1 MCAVCPDWSGISSAA
16 AASSADGTFGSGTDG
31 AIGLVAAQT
40 PHYAASEL
48 VPLASGADQ
57 ATPLD
62 VPDHTAAQAGPSTLE
77 TAEPSK
83 RERRKRD
90 LDTEIPQPPAL
101 RDQSYR
107 GEHGG
112 YYKRPTHVSF
122 QGEEPPPDTQP
133 VSTAGKQPASA
144 AGKQPARAAGK
155 QPACAADKQPV
166 GKPSPVKGGRGKA
179 EEEKALTNAIAA
191 SLGQE
196 LEEEGSGEEGSGEE
210 EGEEEEGSGEE
221 EGEEEEESGKEE
233 EDSGKEEGDVAA
245 LRAVMLG
252 VAERNST
259 NMGDDE
265 EYEELIDRKLER
277 LHSSLGRL
285 DPLHCAEF
293 PGAVHPEDE
302 QELKLF
308 WRQTRGVSAWRVAA
322 VLTPLCAFIDS
333 LDDSPEPDE
342 PFKPPLEDSQGAGFE
357 IYRVMRF
364 SGIKLGAGINQNW

>member
-1 MCAVCPDWSGISSAA
+1 MCANCPDWSGISSAA
-16 AASSADGTFGSGTDG
+16 AASPADGTFGSGTDG

-166 GKPSPVKGGRGKA
+166 GKPPPVKGGRGKA
-179 EEEKALTNAIAA
+179 EEDKALANAIAA

-210 EGEEEEGSGEE
+210 GSGEE
-221 EGEEEEESGKEE
+221 EGEEE
-233 EDSGKEEGDVAA
+233 
-245 LRAVMLG
+245 
-252 VAERNST
+252 
-259 NMGDDE
+259 
-265 EYEELIDRKLER
+265 
-277 LHSSLGRL
+277 
-285 DPLHCAEF
+285 
-293 PGAVHPEDE
+293 
-302 QELKLF
+302 
-308 WRQTRGVSAWRVAA
+308 
-322 VLTPLCAFIDS
+322 
-333 LDDSPEPDE
+333 
-342 PFKPPLEDSQGAGFE
+342 
-357 IYRVMRF
+357 
-364 SGIKLGAGINQNW
+364 